1 MNFPMSKYQKII
13 LIDDDNIQN
22 LLCRLSIK
30 AVDPTLEVVE
40 FTEPEVSLDYTRE
53 HLEDK
58 TLVLLDINMPY
69 MTGWDWLDQFD
80 HIGPQPKDRIDIYI
94 LSSSIDPR
102 DKEKARENHYVK
114 EYLVKPLSK
123 ETIQKILN

>member
-1 MNFPMSKYQKII
+1 MSKYQKII

-30 AVDPTLEVVE
+30 AVDPSLEVVE
-40 FTEPEVSLDYTRE
+40 FTEPEVSLEYAKD
-53 HLEDK
+53 HLQDH
-58 TLVLLDINMPY
+58 TLVFLDINMPY
-69 MTGWDWLDQFD
+69 MTGWDWLDQFE
-80 HIGPQPKDRIDIYI
+80 HINGGSKEKIDIYI

-102 DKEKARENHYVK
+102 DKEKAKENHFVK

-123 ETIQKILN
+123 DVIEKILN